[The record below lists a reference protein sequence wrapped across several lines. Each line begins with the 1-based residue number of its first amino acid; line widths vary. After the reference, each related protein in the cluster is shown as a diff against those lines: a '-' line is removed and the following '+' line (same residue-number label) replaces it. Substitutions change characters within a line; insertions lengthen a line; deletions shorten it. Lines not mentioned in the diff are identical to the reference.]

1 MPMKGYEAT
10 MFVFGTLLLA
20 GCARSANDSSANAAD
35 ARPAGVNP
43 WATNWVDIAR
53 YQDEVPFGP
62 VAVVSQ
68 DHTPVRAAPEEGIVI
83 ATLPGGAYVVKLSR
97 HDNDDLVTFDGPK
110 GGGQRLVGWVPESA
124 LADPTPPPSASS
136 SPPPLPTTP
145 PPSATTADN
154 DGGPPPSP
162 LPPEP
167 PPGPGPHHHH
177 HRPRP

>member
-1 MPMKGYEAT
+1 MKGNEAA

-43 WATNWVDIAR
+43 WATNWTDIAR

-62 VAVVSQ
+62 VAIVSQ
-68 DHTPVRAAPEEGIVI
+68 DHTPARAAPEEGIVI
-83 ATLPGGAYVVKLSR
+83 ATLPIGAYVVKLSR